1 MGKTKFQPLWGRHLE
16 TVRAPGMSGGRLR
29 GRLRKLLLER
39 AVKDDRGSLG
49 RQGQTGRGEKV
60 GGISLVCV
68 DSHFRHH
75 AGITDPL
82 GTISWRAHPLPTVFS
97 RTWLL
102 KPLTQS
108 FSNVREQ
115 RKEMALVV

>member
-1 MGKTKFQPLWGRHLE
+1 MGKTKSQPLWGRRLE

-60 GGISLVCV
+60 GWDLVCLRG
-68 DSHFRHH
+68 FPLLPPRRHH
-75 AGITDPL
+75 
-82 GTISWRAHPLPTVFS
+82 
-97 RTWLL
+97 
-102 KPLTQS
+102 
-108 FSNVREQ
+108 
-115 RKEMALVV
+115 